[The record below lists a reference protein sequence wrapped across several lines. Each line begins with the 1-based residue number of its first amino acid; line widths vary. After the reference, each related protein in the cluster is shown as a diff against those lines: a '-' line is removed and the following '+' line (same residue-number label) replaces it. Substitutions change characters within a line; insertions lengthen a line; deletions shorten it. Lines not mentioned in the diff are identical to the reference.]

1 MANTHHLKTHPGVFR
16 STWRG
21 DKLYEI
27 RQEDRPAPFEVG
39 DTVVLR
45 EWGPSTGYTGG
56 AIIAEITVFSRD
68 AWGLPRGLVVF
79 GIRIVELRQHAEL
92 HELPAQTYEVRA

>member
-1 MANTHHLKTHPGVFR
+1 VHHLKTQTGVFR
-16 STWRG
+16 ATWRG

-45 EWGPSTGYTGG
+45 EWSHSLGYTGG
-56 AIIAEITVFSRD
+56 AIVAEITVFSRD
-68 AWGLPRGLVVF
+68 AWGLPKGLVVF
-79 GIRIVELRQHAEL
+79 GIRIVERLNHAEL
-92 HELPAQTYEVRA
+92 QELPAQTYEVKA